1 MTEDDIQFF
10 KPLVRDALP
19 NIPHLA
25 CVRDEQGLVAG
36 FIAVADRKVE
46 MLFLHP
52 QARGKGAGGRLLS
65 HAIAAFGATSLDV
78 NEQNEQAVGFYL
90 HQGFVIAGRSELDG
104 TGKPYPILHLQLR
117 DQGDERTGH

>member
-1 MTEDDIQFF
+1 MQLQPGIFSMDAEDYPRAVEVREASVRATHTFVTEDDIQFF

-52 QARGKGAGGRLLS
+52 QARQGRRGP
-65 HAIAAFGATSLDV
+65 AAQPCDRGVRRNLARC
-78 NEQNEQAVGFYL
+78 E
-90 HQGFVIAGRSELDG
+90 
-104 TGKPYPILHLQLR
+104 
-117 DQGDERTGH
+117 